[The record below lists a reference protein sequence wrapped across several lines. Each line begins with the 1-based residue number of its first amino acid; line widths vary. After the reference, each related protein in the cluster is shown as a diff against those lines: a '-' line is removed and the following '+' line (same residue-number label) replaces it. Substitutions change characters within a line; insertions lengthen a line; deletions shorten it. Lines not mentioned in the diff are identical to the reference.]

1 MARII
6 AALIRHGDYHQL
18 EDTPS
23 AWQPFPL
30 NEAGKTHARLAAEN
44 IRDTLIKQNWILHPD
59 CDSSQLLRAWQTAD
73 IICELLQKKDFL
85 TSILNRNESQNKTLK
100 NINPIVNPIE
110 NINTY
115 SFDALAERSVG
126 SAANLTISQ
135 IEEIIHIDPRF
146 ESLPENWKSNSNFCL
161 PLQGAESLMDSGKRV
176 ADHLVKKM
184 SDLEKSAQQST
195 LKLFV
200 GHGAAF
206 RHAAYQLG
214 ILKFEQIAQL
224 SMYHGQPVFIE
235 RLKDGSW
242 THIAGQWKVRVKKSQ
257 YTD

>member
-30 NEAGKTHARLAAEN
+30 NEAGKNHAQAAAQSIED
-44 IRDTLIKQNWILHPD
+44 ILIEQKWLLHPC
-59 CDSSQLLRAWQTAD
+59 CDSSQLLRAWQTAE
-73 IICELLQKKDFL
+73 IICTAFSRDVACNVSIRDREL
-85 TSILNRNESQNKTLK
+85 N
-100 NINPIVNPIE
+100 NISPVS
-110 NINTY
+110 NIKIDQ
-115 SFDALAERSVG
+115 FGALAERSVG
-126 SAANLTISQ
+126 SAANLTIAQ
-135 IEEIIHIDPRF
+135 IEEIIQLDPRF
-146 ESLPENWKSNSNFCL
+146 EPLPENWKSNSYFCL
-161 PLQGAESLMDSGKRV
+161 PLQGAESLIDSGKRV
-176 ADHLVKKM
+176 ADHLLTQM
-184 SDLEKSAQQST
+184 SDLKKSVTQPM

-206 RHAAYQLG
+206 RHAAYHLG
-214 ILKFEQIAQL
+214 ILQFEQIAEL

-235 RLKDGSW
+235 LLDDGTW
-242 THIAGQWKVRVKKSQ
+242 AHVAGQWKVRGKKSQ

>member
-18 EDTPS
+18 KDTPS

-30 NEAGKTHARLAAEN
+30 NEAGKDHARSAAQDIYN
-44 IRDTLIKQNWILHPD
+44 TLIQQNWLLHTA
-59 CDSSQLLRAWQTAD
+59 CDSSRLLRAWQTAE
-73 IICELLQKKDFL
+73 IICEQ
-85 TSILNRNESQNKTLK
+85 LK
-100 NINPIVNPIE
+100 NTQSHKREQVITID
-110 NINTY
+110 

-126 SAANLTISQ
+126 SAANLTLAQ
-135 IEEIIHIDPRF
+135 IEEIIHSDPRF
-146 ESLPENWKSNSNFCL
+146 DSLPEDWKSNSHFCL
-161 PLQGAESLMDSGKRV
+161 PLQGAESLMNSGKRV
-176 ADHLVKKM
+176 ADHITKSL
-184 SDLEKSAQQST
+184 SDLQKSVKQPT

-206 RHAAYQLG
+206 RHAAYHLG
-214 ILKFEQIAQL
+214 ILSFEQIALL

-235 RLKDGSW
+235 RLEDGSW
-242 THIAGQWKVRVKKSQ
+242 THIAGQWKIREKNTQ

>member
-30 NEAGKTHARLAAEN
+30 NEAGKSHARAAAQS
-44 IRDTLIKQNWILHPD
+44 ISDSLISQNWHLHPE
-59 CDSSQLLRAWQTAD
+59 CDSSQLLRAWQTAE
-73 IICELLQKKDFL
+73 IICRVFSKDAACSV
-85 TSILNRNESQNKTLK
+85 SIRDKGLK
-100 NINPIVNPIE
+100 NITQVS
-110 NINTY
+110 NIKIDQ
-115 SFDALAERSVG
+115 FEALAERSVG

-135 IEEIIHIDPRF
+135 IEEIMHIDPRF
-146 ESLPENWKSNSNFCL
+146 EPLPENWKSNSYFCL

-176 ADHLVKKM
+176 ADHLLKRM
-184 SDLEKSAQQST
+184 SALQEAVSRPT

-206 RHAAYQLG
+206 RHAAYHLG
-214 ILKFEQIAQL
+214 ILQFEQIAEL

-235 RLKDGSW
+235 LLDDGTW
-242 THIAGQWKVRVKKSQ
+242 VHVAGQWKIRGKKSQ

>member
-18 EDTPS
+18 ENTPS

-30 NEAGKTHARLAAEN
+30 NEAGKTHARLAAES
-44 IRDTLIKQNWILHPD
+44 IRDSLIKQNWFLHSD
-59 CDSSQLLRAWQTAD
+59 CDSSQMLRAWQTAE
-73 IICELLQKKDFL
+73 IICDRLKDKDFFANKNAHN
-85 TSILNRNESQNKTLK
+85 LNQVS
-100 NINPIVNPIE
+100 NIK
-110 NINTY
+110 IN

-126 SAANLTISQ
+126 SAANLNISQ
-135 IEEIIHIDPRF
+135 IEEIIHNDPRF
-146 ESLPENWKSNSNFCL
+146 ESLPKKWKSNSYFCL

-176 ADHLVKKM
+176 ADHVIKTM
-184 SDLEKSAQQST
+184 SELQKSVTQPT

-206 RHAAYQLG
+206 RHAAYHLG
-214 ILKFEQIAQL
+214 IMSFKQIAQL
-224 SMYHGQPVFIE
+224 SMYHGQPLFIE
-235 RLKDGSW
+235 LLEDGSW
-242 THIAGQWKVRVKKSQ
+242 VHIAGQWKVRGETSS

>member
-30 NEAGKTHARLAAEN
+30 NEAGKIQARLAAEN
-44 IRDTLIKQNWILHPD
+44 IRDTLINQNWILHPD
-59 CDSSQLLRAWQTAD
+59 CDSSQLLRAWQTAA
-73 IICELLQKKDFL
+73 IICKLLQKKDFL
-85 TSILNRNESQNKTLK
+85 
-100 NINPIVNPIE
+100 NINPSAHPIE
-110 NINTY
+110 NINTHG
-115 SFDALAERSVG
+115 FDALAERSVG

-135 IEEIIHIDPRF
+135 IEEIIHLDPRF
-146 ESLPENWKSNSNFCL
+146 ESLPKNWKSNSFFCL

-176 ADHLVKKM
+176 ADHLFKKI

-206 RHAAYQLG
+206 RHAAYHLG
-214 ILKFEQIAQL
+214 ILEFEQIAQL

-242 THIAGQWKVRVKKSQ
+242 AHIAGQWKVREKKSQ

>member
-1 MARII
+1 MARTI

-18 EDTPS
+18 DDTPS

-30 NEAGKTHARLAAEN
+30 NEAGTSHARLAAEN
-44 IRDTLIKQNWILHPD
+44 IRDELIKQNWFLHPD
-59 CDSSQLLRAWQTAD
+59 CDSSQLLRAWQTAN
-73 IICELLQKKDFL
+73 IICNLLAKKDF
-85 TSILNRNESQNKTLK
+85 SKNKDLFINHTI
-100 NINPIVNPIE
+100 NID
-110 NINTY
+110 

-126 SAANLTISQ
+126 SAANLSIAK
-135 IEEIIHIDPRF
+135 IEEIIDNDPRF
-146 ESLPENWKSNSNFCL
+146 ESLPKDWKSNSNFCL

-176 ADHLVKKM
+176 ADHLLSKM
-184 SDLEKSAQQST
+184 SDLQKTVKQPT

-206 RHAAYQLG
+206 RHAAYHLG

-235 RLKDGSW
+235 LLEDGTW
-242 THIAGQWKVRVKKSQ
+242 AHISGEWKIRGKKSQ
-257 YTD
+257 FTD

>member
-23 AWQPFPL
+23 AWQPFAL
-30 NEAGKTHARLAAEN
+30 NEAGKNHAQAAAQSIED
-44 IRDTLIKQNWILHPD
+44 ILIEQNWLLHPC
-59 CDSSQLLRAWQTAD
+59 CDSSQLLRAWQTAE
-73 IICELLQKKDFL
+73 IICTAF
-85 TSILNRNESQNKTLK
+85 SRNAAGNVSTTDKELK
-100 NINPIVNPIE
+100 NKHSYAINNVSDISID
-110 NINTY
+110 

-126 SAANLTISQ
+126 SAANLTIAQ
-135 IEEIIHIDPRF
+135 IEEIIQIDPRF
-146 ESLPENWKSNSNFCL
+146 EPLPENWKSNSSFCL
-161 PLQGAESLMDSGKRV
+161 PLQGAESLIDSGKRV
-176 ADHLVKKM
+176 ADHLLKQM
-184 SDLEKSAQQST
+184 SDLKKSVKQPT

-206 RHAAYQLG
+206 RHAAYHLG
-214 ILKFEQIAQL
+214 ILQFEQIAEL

-235 RLKDGSW
+235 LLDDGTW
-242 THIAGQWKVRVKKSQ
+242 VHIAGQWKVREKKSQ